1 MMIARSKIKNLDD
14 AIASCANYVET
25 YGVLSELNIDIIE
38 QGEKVVVKY
47 KGVVDINNAFIKIYG
62 STNNNSMTFA
72 TTINT
77 LKSLEAEII
86 TMSNNGEVVDTKYNR
101 HASVVYLKGKLVSMD
116 AIKVEYINSAPHTLL
131 HKRNSMFI
139 VGLVE
144 DFNIE
149 EKWIDLFVFND
160 YYHQRI
166 RITIDPNTCWS
177 KLNPNDVIRCWFGL
191 KSYDTMYPPIQCTN
205 FEKTDILISDKVT
218 NQAKQEYEIYQ
229 HTLEQNYGKSQM

>member
-1 MMIARSKIKNLDD
+1 MIAHSKIKNLDD
-14 AIASCANYVET
+14 AIASCTNYVET

-38 QGEKVVVKY
+38 QGEKIVVKY

-62 STNNNSMTFA
+62 STNNNSLSFA
-72 TTINT
+72 STINT

-86 TMSNNGEVVDTKYNR
+86 TMSNNGEVVDTKYNH

-131 HKRNSMFI
+131 HKRNSMFV

-149 EKWIDLFVFND
+149 LRLCNNVCGALFIYSTLIASIEINLPLRYTTDACLLYFVSTTSPLLDMVIISASKDFRVFIVVANDKELLFVL
-160 YYHQRI
+160 
-166 RITIDPNTCWS
+166 P
-177 KLNPNDVIRCWFGL
+177 
-191 KSYDTMYPPIQCTN
+191 
-205 FEKTDILISDKVT
+205 
-218 NQAKQEYEIYQ
+218 
-229 HTLEQNYGKSQM
+229 